1 MVLPTDDCFVFVIKT
16 DEHAGNFE
24 REMCAYITG
33 ALGTTDV
40 GAKESEKF
48 QKQYPAKYNDF
59 EDLVADFSDEYG
71 GHTPVTVWDH
81 DDCSCVVIFFNTRPS
96 DKLLMFMRLRAV
108 KFSVGR
114 GINVLGFELLEYK
127 VKYTEE
133 LVDKW
138 GVGS

>member
-1 MVLPTDDCFVFVIKT
+1 MVLPTDDCFVFIIKT

-59 EDLVADFSDEYG
+59 QDLVVDFADEYG
-71 GHTPVTVWDH
+71 GHTPVAVWDG
-81 DDCSCVVIFFNTRPS
+81 DSSGVGIFFQTRPS
-96 DKLLMFMRLRAV
+96 DNLLMFMRLRAV
-108 KFSVGR
+108 KFSVDR
-114 GINVLGFELLEYK
+114 RINVLGFELLEYQ
-127 VKYTEE
+127 VKHTEE

-138 GVGS
+138 DVGS